1 MSLFSKIS
9 NYFLL
14 LIFFTG
20 DLYSHEIVAS
30 KIQIEEYN
38 ESNYRISWIRPK
50 LIDSKDIKLSV
61 NSECNSITNYQYQ
74 ITNENYISSWDVGC
88 NQESLRFIE
97 TSDIKNNIEI
107 FVSVLS
113 DDEKLIG
120 TLDSNNNKIYLDENN
135 LSNNFFTLG
144 MSHMF
149 SGLDHLVVVLLF
161 TLMATTIIGL
171 IKTITA
177 FTIGHSLTLALAYL
191 GIFSIN
197 QSPIEALIAITI
209 IALSFKLLRPKIMN
223 NNNIFIAGFFGLIH
237 GFGFYGVL
245 NELSVDQNV
254 ISNLF
259 FFNIGIEIAQ
269 FIFIGIL
276 LIFALILKDILK
288 IDFYKRVNYIA
299 YATGGVGMYWLI
311 DRLMSIFE
319 NAFL

>member
-161 TLMATTIIGL
+161 TLMATSTMTT
-171 IKTITA
+171 KQ
-177 FTIGHSLTLALAYL
+177 SL
-191 GIFSIN
+191 FHH
-197 QSPIEALIAITI
+197 
-209 IALSFKLLRPKIMN
+209 RP
-223 NNNIFIAGFFGLIH
+223 
-237 GFGFYGVL
+237 
-245 NELSVDQNV
+245 
-254 ISNLF
+254 
-259 FFNIGIEIAQ
+259 
-269 FIFIGIL
+269 
-276 LIFALILKDILK
+276 
-288 IDFYKRVNYIA
+288 
-299 YATGGVGMYWLI
+299 
-311 DRLMSIFE
+311 
-319 NAFL
+319 